1 MERSIQKLLHLILLI
16 VAAAICS
23 LANGQEAGSPNAGPP
38 VVTDQLPPRRSFP
51 PLPINDLRNTPAR
64 QTEGAPF
71 TAPTLPVTTSS
82 PSAAPSIP
90 DFDSDGGN
98 TNGSFLRPV
107 APNREP
113 AVNSATLTPQRAAS
127 TEILPAAQSEVP
139 LAAPIG
145 KGNSSS
151 ALNPNGSSLNT
162 SRPIEIIADST
173 IVDSAVKPAAGYAPL
188 GAAISTLT
196 GETNRMRGMSPAELA
211 RQQLDRYSISRASE
225 PLPGQPLKLEDLLR
239 SSPPDR
245 RRNIVRQYWNTYG
258 AWANY
263 HDCSDRCAKLDAIG
277 PSSDPNQMKLLE
289 TTRMQASDDRL
300 QAEIRLQQAQSE
312 LQRLLPSAGSD
323 LLPLPADQPLV
334 EAYETHA
341 DWYIANGQLPPNLR
355 TVSRS
360 LPLQQK
366 LICQRAIT
374 ADTAMM
380 NSQLSA
386 QAHSAM
392 QCDLLTLLGSMEMNS
407 KSRQAFLQSVLDYNQ
422 AIADY
427 SLGIAPANQPPA
439 TIASMLVAPS
449 LPAKTDSRS
458 VLAEVPARPGDR
470 WAGTPTQPRSIRTTP
485 GANTNSPAPQTPAR
499 VDSNP
504 SNGFAPPPVNTA
516 TPSAQAPGFGPPPAT
531 GPGPAMSNPAFAPL
545 EPTNSSSN
553 SAPLAPAGNST
564 GGFNAPALPS
574 SPPPSGNPA
583 VNPAGSFS
591 PLPSGGPALGP
602 APASGSEKSPPAST
616 PPTSGGTQFKLGG

>member
-16 VAAAICS
+16 AAAALCS
-23 LANGQEAGSPNAGPP
+23 IANGQEAGTPNSGPP
-38 VVTDQLPPRRSFP
+38 LVSDQLPPRRSFP

-71 TAPTLPVTTSS
+71 TAPTLPVTASS

-90 DFDSDGGN
+90 DFDSGAGN
-98 TNGSFLRPV
+98 TSGSFLRPV

-113 AVNSATLTPQRAAS
+113 VVNSATLTPQRAAS
-127 TEILPAAQSEVP
+127 TEIPPATQAEVP
-139 LAAPIG
+139 MAAPIG
-145 KGNSSS
+145 KTNSTS
-151 ALNPNGSSLNT
+151 ALNPNGSNLYT

-188 GAAISTLT
+188 GAAISTLP

-211 RQQLDRYSISRASE
+211 RQQLERYGISRASE

-239 SSPPDR
+239 STPPDR

-263 HDCSDRCAKLDAIG
+263 QDCSDLCTRLDAIG

-323 LLPLPADQPLV
+323 LLPLPADKPLV

-366 LICQRAIT
+366 LIYQRAAT
-374 ADTAMM
+374 ADSAMM
-380 NSQLSA
+380 NSQLAA

-392 QCDLLTLLGSMEMNS
+392 QCDLLTLLGSMEMTS
-407 KSRQAFLQSVLDYNQ
+407 ESRQAFLQSVLDYNQ

-449 LPAKTDSRS
+449 LPAKTDSQS

-499 VDSNP
+499 VESNP

-516 TPSAQAPGFGPPPAT
+516 APSTQAPGFGPPPAT
-531 GPGPAMSNPAFAPL
+531 GPGPAMSNPALAPV

-553 SAPLAPAGNST
+553 SAPLAPVGNSP

-574 SPPPSGNPA
+574 SPTPSG
-583 VNPAGSFS
+583 NPAGSFS
-591 PLPSGGPALGP
+591 PLPTSGPALGP
-602 APASGSEKSPPAST
+602 APASGSEKSPPAFT
-616 PPTSGGTQFKLGG
+616 PPTNGGTQFKLGG

>member
-1 MERSIQKLLHLILLI
+1 MERSIQQLPRLILLI
-16 VAAAICS
+16 AIAALCTI
-23 LANGQEAGSPNAGPP
+23 ANGQEAGPPNSAPP
-38 VVTDQLPPRRSFP
+38 VVSDQLSPRRGFP
-51 PLPINDLRNTPAR
+51 PLPVNDLRNTPAR
-64 QTEGAPF
+64 QTEAAPF
-71 TAPTLPVTTSS
+71 SAPTLPVTPSS

-90 DFDSDGGN
+90 DFDSGVGN
-98 TNGSFLRPV
+98 TSGSFLRPV

-113 AVNSATLTPQRAAS
+113 AVNSATLSPQRAA
-127 TEILPAAQSEVP
+127 TAELPAAAQTETP
-139 LAAPIG
+139 AAGSFG
-145 KGNSSS
+145 KNNSPS
-151 ALNPNGSSLNT
+151 ALNPNGSGLNA

-173 IVDSAVKPAAGYAPL
+173 IVDSAVKPAAGYSPL
-188 GAAISTLT
+188 GAAVSALP

-225 PLPGQPLKLEDLLR
+225 PLPGQPLKLEDLLQ
-239 SSPPDR
+239 SMPPDR

-263 HDCSDRCAKLDAIG
+263 HDCSEVCARLDSIG
-277 PSSDPNQMKLLE
+277 LGSDPNQAKLLE
-289 TTRMQASDDRL
+289 TTRMRASDDRL

-366 LICQRAIT
+366 LICQRAVT

-380 NSQLSA
+380 NSQLA
-386 QAHSAM
+386 GQAHSAM
-392 QCDLLTLLGSMEMNS
+392 QCDLLTLLGTLELSS
-407 KSRQAFLQSVLDYNQ
+407 QSRQAFLQSVLDYNQ

-427 SLGIAPANQPPA
+427 SLGIAPASQPPA
-439 TIASMLVAPS
+439 MIASMLVAPS
-449 LPAKTDSRS
+449 LPAKGDSQS
-458 VLAEVPARPGDR
+458 VLAEVPASSGDR
-470 WAGTPTQPRSIRTTP
+470 WAGTPTQPRSIRTAP
-485 GANTNSPAPQTPAR
+485 GATTNSPPQQAPAR

-504 SNGFAPPPVNTA
+504 SSGFAAPPVNPPA
-516 TPSAQAPGFGPPPAT
+516 PSGQAPGFGLPPAT
-531 GPGPAMSNPAFAPL
+531 GFGPAMSNPAPARF
-545 EPTNSSSN
+545 EPATSSSN
-553 SAPLAPAGNST
+553 PAPLAPAGNSA

-583 VNPAGSFS
+583 GSFS
-591 PLPSGGPALGP
+591 PLPTGGPAFGP
-602 APASGSEKSPPAST
+602 APSSGSEKSPPAPA

>member
-1 MERSIQKLLHLILLI
+1 MERSIQKLPRLILLI
-16 VAAAICS
+16 ALSSYCAMAIGQDATPPS
-23 LANGQEAGSPNAGPP
+23 ANPP
-38 VVTDQLPPRRSFP
+38 VVSDQLPPRRSFP
-51 PLPINDLRNTPAR
+51 PLPINDLRNTAVR

-71 TAPTLPVTTSS
+71 TAPTLPVASSS

-98 TNGSFLRPV
+98 TSGSFLRPV

-113 AVNSATLTPQRAAS
+113 TAKSATITPQRAAS
-127 TEILPAAQSEVP
+127 TDILPAAQSEVP

-145 KGNSSS
+145 KGNPPS
-151 ALNPNGSSLNT
+151 ALNPNGSSLSS

-173 IVDSAVKPAAGYAPL
+173 IVDSAVRPAAGYAPL
-188 GAAISTLT
+188 GAAISTLP
-196 GETNRMRGMSPAELA
+196 GETNRMRGLSPAELA
-211 RQQLDRYSISRASE
+211 RQQLERYSISRANE

-263 HDCSDRCAKLDAIG
+263 HDCSEMCARLDAVG

-392 QCDLLTLLGSMEMNS
+392 QCDLLTLLGSMELS
-407 KSRQAFLQSVLDYNQ
+407 SQSRQAFLQSVLDYNQ

-449 LPAKTDSRS
+449 LPTKSDSQS
-458 VLAEVPARPGDR
+458 VLAEVPARPSDR

-485 GANTNSPAPQTPAR
+485 GATTNSSTPQTPAR

-504 SNGFAPPPVNTA
+504 SSGFAPPPVNA
-516 TPSAQAPGFGPPPAT
+516 VAPSAQAPGFGPPPAT
-531 GPGPAMSNPAFAPL
+531 SPGPAMSNPAFAPV
-545 EPTNSSSN
+545 EPTNDSSN
-553 SAPLAPAGNST
+553 SAPLAPAGNSS

-574 SPPPSGNPA
+574 SPPPSGNPSG
-583 VNPAGSFS
+583 NPAGSFS
-591 PLPSGGPALGP
+591 PLPTTGPAFGP
-602 APASGSEKSPPAST
+602 APNSGSEKSPPAPSPAT
-616 PPTSGGTQFKLGG
+616 NGGTQFKLGG